1 MTRVRSL
8 TASIVALAAF
18 LGAPEIARAQDIDQC
33 ISASEKAVAL
43 RKAGK
48 LIEARAS
55 LSRCSASTCPEAV
68 STSCQQRLGDVI
80 QAIPSIVFTAK
91 DGSGHD
97 LAAVKLSVDGAA
109 YSDHLD
115 GTVME
120 LDPGQHDFRFE
131 VAGQAPVVQHF
142 VLNES
147 EHNRRERIVIGG
159 VPIVAGQAADAQG
172 ESVGGKSSPGASA
185 DQPSG
190 SSAQRTAAL
199 VVVGVGAAGL
209 VAGAIFGALSVSAH
223 SSYEK
228 DCGSSIGAPPGYCD
242 AQGVSGQSDAANKGT
257 LATVFFV
264 AGGVAAAAGGIWYFL
279 APKGGDG
286 VQVGAGPGGISVKG
300 SF

>member
-1 MTRVRSL
+1 VRFL

-18 LGAPEIARAQDIDQC
+18 LGAPGLARAQDIDQC
-33 ISASEKAVAL
+33 INASEKAVAL

-48 LIEARAS
+48 LMEARAS
-55 LSRCSASTCPEAV
+55 LSRCSASTCPEAI
-68 STSCQQRLGDVI
+68 STSCQRRLADVI

-91 DGSGHD
+91 DGNGHD
-97 LAAVKLSVDGAA
+97 LAAVALTVDGAA

-115 GTVME
+115 GTAME

-147 EHNRRERIVIGG
+147 EHNRRERIIIGG
-159 VPIVAGQAADAQG
+159 VPIIAGQAADARNEG
-172 ESVGGKSSPGASA
+172 ADAMASPGAGA
-185 DQPSG
+185 GQTSG

-199 VVVGVGAAGL
+199 VVVGAGAVGL
-209 VAGAIFGALSVSAH
+209 VAGVVFGALSVSAH

-264 AGGVAAAAGGIWYFL
+264 AGGVAAAAGGVWYFL
-279 APKGGDG
+279 APNGSDG

-300 SF
+300 EF